1 MSEMYF
7 KSILIADIV
16 SHKARFQQFQKGLN
30 VITSTNNHVGKSSLL
45 KSLYHTLG
53 ANVKYDSV
61 WNVNNKLFVLDFC
74 VDNID
79 YRIVRQIKSFAVFKG
94 EELILVTSKVMSE
107 LAPLLEKIF
116 HFGIYL
122 DSKKDG
128 RVTLAPPVFTFL
140 PYYID
145 QDNGWSEL
153 YGSFQ
158 NQEQYKKHD
167 RMKSLYYHLS
177 IYTKSAVELMA
188 QRDKLQEEL
197 DTLKT
202 DATKLL
208 DIIEALTDEIQ
219 GIVPADDVAQFDKN
233 IQISK
238 NKIRTLVKQIGE
250 KRNRIQELE
259 ISLEQHEHQLQ
270 VITEYHTIAKTAQS
284 NQEIFT
290 HSCPRCGYLYDDEI
304 YNRVHANY
312 LNVSDSYVKTY
323 IGQVIISIRDDLQK
337 EKQQYITLTK
347 KLNNLETAYSNKED
361 EFDLYIRHRGISE
374 SVDKLNTR
382 LGKNQKEQSDIRKA
396 LKDIAK
402 ELKSFPSKKE
412 VESKYIEF
420 TRLNIIKLGAWNAA
434 YDGTIKLL
442 SPIKAQGTLEN
453 KIILSQFVGLFQTM
467 EYFKTQTIRLPF
479 VVDSPRGKEASQE
492 SSKEILSMIAGISML
507 PQVILATIDFNDY
520 KDSLGDSAKNA
531 TVITL
536 QKHNRLLDEADY
548 ITHEAEIEQLLN
560 SFNVC
565 KE

>member
-560 SFNVC
+560 LFNVC

>member
-1 MSEMYF
+1 
-7 KSILIADIV
+7 
-16 SHKARFQQFQKGLN
+16 
-30 VITSTNNHVGKSSLL
+30 
-45 KSLYHTLG
+45 
-53 ANVKYDSV
+53 
-61 WNVNNKLFVLDFC
+61 
-74 VDNID
+74 
-79 YRIVRQIKSFAVFKG
+79 
-94 EELILVTSKVMSE
+94 
-107 LAPLLEKIF
+107 
-116 HFGIYL
+116 
-122 DSKKDG
+122 
-128 RVTLAPPVFTFL
+128 
-140 PYYID
+140 
-145 QDNGWSEL
+145 
-153 YGSFQ
+153 
-158 NQEQYKKHD
+158 
-167 RMKSLYYHLS
+167 MKSLYYHLS

-219 GIVPADDVAQFDKN
+219 GIVPADDIAQFDKN

-270 VITEYHTIAKTAQS
+270 VITEYHTIAKNAQS
-284 NQEIFT
+284 NQEIFS

-560 SFNVC
+560 LFNVC

>member
-337 EKQQYITLTK
+337 KKQQYITLTK

-560 SFNVC
+560 LFNVC

>member
-16 SHKARFQQFQKGLN
+16 SHKARSQQFQKGLN

-219 GIVPADDVAQFDKN
+219 GIVPADDIAQFDKN

-270 VITEYHTIAKTAQS
+270 VITEYHTIAKNAQS
-284 NQEIFT
+284 NQEIFS

-560 SFNVC
+560 LFNVC

>member
-158 NQEQYKKHD
+158 NQKQYKKHD

-560 SFNVC
+560 LFNVC

>member
-219 GIVPADDVAQFDKN
+219 GIVPADDVAQFDKS

-560 SFNVC
+560 LFNVC

>member
-560 SFNVC
+560 LLNVC

>member
-158 NQEQYKKHD
+158 NPEQYKKHD

-560 SFNVC
+560 LFNVC

>member
-374 SVDKLNTR
+374 SVVKLNTR
-382 LGKNQKEQSDIRKA
+382 LGKNQKEQSDSRKA

-560 SFNVC
+560 LFNVC

>member
-536 QKHNRLLDEADY
+536 QNIIVFLMRR
-548 ITHEAEIEQLLN
+548 II
-560 SFNVC
+560 
-565 KE
+565 

>member
-290 HSCPRCGYLYDDEI
+290 HSCQRCGYLYDDEI

-560 SFNVC
+560 LFNVC

>member
-548 ITHEAEIEQLLN
+548 ITHEDEIEQLLN
-560 SFNVC
+560 LFNVC

>member
-270 VITEYHTIAKTAQS
+270 VITEYPTIAKTAQS

-312 LNVSDSYVKTY
+312 LSVSDSYVKTY

-560 SFNVC
+560 LFNVC

>member
-238 NKIRTLVKQIGE
+238 NKIRTLVKQ
-250 KRNRIQELE
+250 

-560 SFNVC
+560 LFNVC

>member
-94 EELILVTSKVMSE
+94 EELILVTIKVMSE

-560 SFNVC
+560 LFNVC

>member
-1 MSEMYF
+1 M
-7 KSILIADIV
+7 
-16 SHKARFQQFQKGLN
+16 
-30 VITSTNNHVGKSSLL
+30 
-45 KSLYHTLG
+45 
-53 ANVKYDSV
+53 
-61 WNVNNKLFVLDFC
+61 
-74 VDNID
+74 
-79 YRIVRQIKSFAVFKG
+79 
-94 EELILVTSKVMSE
+94 
-107 LAPLLEKIF
+107 
-116 HFGIYL
+116 
-122 DSKKDG
+122 
-128 RVTLAPPVFTFL
+128 
-140 PYYID
+140 
-145 QDNGWSEL
+145 
-153 YGSFQ
+153 
-158 NQEQYKKHD
+158 
-167 RMKSLYYHLS
+167 
-177 IYTKSAVELMA
+177 
-188 QRDKLQEEL
+188 
-197 DTLKT
+197 
-202 DATKLL
+202 
-208 DIIEALTDEIQ
+208 
-219 GIVPADDVAQFDKN
+219 
-233 IQISK
+233 
-238 NKIRTLVKQIGE
+238 
-250 KRNRIQELE
+250 
-259 ISLEQHEHQLQ
+259 
-270 VITEYHTIAKTAQS
+270 
-284 NQEIFT
+284 
-290 HSCPRCGYLYDDEI
+290 YDDEI

-560 SFNVC
+560 LFNVC

>member
-45 KSLYHTLG
+45 KSLYHTL
-53 ANVKYDSV
+53 

-560 SFNVC
+560 LFNVC

>member
-347 KLNNLETAYSNKED
+347 KLNNLETAYSNEED

-560 SFNVC
+560 LFNVC

>member
-1 MSEMYF
+1 MYF

-16 SHKARFQQFQKGLN
+16 SHKARSQQFQKGLN

-219 GIVPADDVAQFDKN
+219 GIVPADDIAQFDKN

-270 VITEYHTIAKTAQS
+270 VITEYHTIAKNAQS
-284 NQEIFT
+284 NQELFS

-402 ELKSFPSKKE
+402 DLKSFPSKKE

-467 EYFKTQTIRLPF
+467 EFFKTQTIRLPF

-560 SFNVC
+560 LFNVC

>member
-16 SHKARFQQFQKGLN
+16 SHKARSQQFQKGLN

-61 WNVNNKLFVLDFC
+61 WNVNNKLFALDFC

-219 GIVPADDVAQFDKN
+219 GIVPADDIAQFDKN

-270 VITEYHTIAKTAQS
+270 VITEYHTIAKNAQS
-284 NQEIFT
+284 NQEIFS

-560 SFNVC
+560 LFNVC

>member
-1 MSEMYF
+1 MYF

-492 SSKEILSMIAGISML
+492 SSKKILSMIAGISML

-560 SFNVC
+560 LFNVC

>member
-479 VVDSPRGKEASQE
+479 VVDSPRDKEASQE

-560 SFNVC
+560 LFNVC

>member
-153 YGSFQ
+153 YGSF
-158 NQEQYKKHD
+158 QEQYKKHD

-560 SFNVC
+560 LFNVC

>member
-16 SHKARFQQFQKGLN
+16 SHKARSQQFQKGLN

-219 GIVPADDVAQFDKN
+219 GIVPADDIAQFDKN

-270 VITEYHTIAKTAQS
+270 VITEYHTIAKNAQS
-284 NQEIFT
+284 NQEIFS

-507 PQVILATIDFNDY
+507 PQVILATIDFKDY

-536 QKHNRLLDEADY
+536 QKHNCLLDEADY

-560 SFNVC
+560 LFNVC

>member
-1 MSEMYF
+1 MYF

-53 ANVKYDSV
+53 ANVIYDSV

-560 SFNVC
+560 LFNVC

>member
-520 KDSLGDSAKNA
+520 KDSLGDSARNA

-560 SFNVC
+560 LFNVC

>member
-197 DTLKT
+197 ATLKT

-560 SFNVC
+560 LFNVC

>member
-396 LKDIAK
+396 LK

-442 SPIKAQGTLEN
+442 SPIKAQGTLGN

-560 SFNVC
+560 LFNVC

>member
-219 GIVPADDVAQFDKN
+219 GIVPADDIAQFDKN

-536 QKHNRLLDEADY
+536 QKHNCLLDEADY
-548 ITHEAEIEQLLN
+548 ITHGAEIEQLLN
-560 SFNVC
+560 LFNVC

>member
-16 SHKARFQQFQKGLN
+16 SHKARSQQFQKGLN

-219 GIVPADDVAQFDKN
+219 GIVPADDIAQFDKN

-270 VITEYHTIAKTAQS
+270 VITEYHTIAKNAQS
-284 NQEIFT
+284 NQELFS

-402 ELKSFPSKKE
+402 DLKSFPSKKE

-560 SFNVC
+560 LFNVC

>member
-453 KIILSQFVGLFQTM
+453 KIILSQFVGLQRCT
-467 EYFKTQTIRLPF
+467 KGT
-479 VVDSPRGKEASQE
+479 
-492 SSKEILSMIAGISML
+492 
-507 PQVILATIDFNDY
+507 
-520 KDSLGDSAKNA
+520 
-531 TVITL
+531 
-536 QKHNRLLDEADY
+536 
-548 ITHEAEIEQLLN
+548 
-560 SFNVC
+560 
-565 KE
+565 

>member
-1 MSEMYF
+1 MYF

-560 SFNVC
+560 LFNVC

>member
-479 VVDSPRGKEASQE
+479 VVDSPRGKEARQE

-560 SFNVC
+560 LFNVC

>member
-158 NQEQYKKHD
+158 SQEQYKKHD

-560 SFNVC
+560 LFNVC

>member
-361 EFDLYIRHRGISE
+361 EFELYIRHRGISE

-560 SFNVC
+560 LFNVC

>member
-312 LNVSDSYVKTY
+312 LNVSDFYVKTY

-560 SFNVC
+560 LFNVC

>member
-16 SHKARFQQFQKGLN
+16 SHKARSQQFQKGLN

-219 GIVPADDVAQFDKN
+219 GIVPADDIAQFDKN

-270 VITEYHTIAKTAQS
+270 VITEYHTIAKNAQS
-284 NQEIFT
+284 NQELFS

-402 ELKSFPSKKE
+402 DLKSFPSKKE

-467 EYFKTQTIRLPF
+467 EFFKTQTIRLPF

-560 SFNVC
+560 LFNVC

>member
-492 SSKEILSMIAGISML
+492 SSKELLSMIAGISML

-560 SFNVC
+560 LFNVC

>member
-507 PQVILATIDFNDY
+507 PQVILATIDFNYY

-560 SFNVC
+560 LFNVC

>member
-560 SFNVC
+560 VC